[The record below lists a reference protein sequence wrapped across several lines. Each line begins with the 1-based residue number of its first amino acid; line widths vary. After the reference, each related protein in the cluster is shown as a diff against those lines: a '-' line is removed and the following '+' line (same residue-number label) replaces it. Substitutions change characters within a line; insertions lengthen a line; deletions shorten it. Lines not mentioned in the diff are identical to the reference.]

1 MESQES
7 KQPDLKKEEDMARV
21 PRCKDQGAGS
31 PDTSFRIGESQ
42 CFQTLL
48 PSVKGR
54 SF

>member
-21 PRCKDQGAGS
+21 PHCKDQGAGS
-31 PDTSFRIGESQ
+31 PDTSSRIGESQ